1 MLYPVTNDQT
11 FLNGQTRHV
20 CTDDIFIRLKQ
31 IRKINNVKI
40 ILMNRDLIS
49 TELIYGVLHYTVFYL
64 HGFKFLWFL
73 YISLIMTE

>member
-20 CTDDIFIRLKQ
+20 CTDNIFIRLKQ

-49 TELIYGVLHYTVFYL
+49 TELIYGVLHLNGFLFTRFQIFMVFIY
-64 HGFKFLWFL
+64 
-73 YISLIMTE
+73 